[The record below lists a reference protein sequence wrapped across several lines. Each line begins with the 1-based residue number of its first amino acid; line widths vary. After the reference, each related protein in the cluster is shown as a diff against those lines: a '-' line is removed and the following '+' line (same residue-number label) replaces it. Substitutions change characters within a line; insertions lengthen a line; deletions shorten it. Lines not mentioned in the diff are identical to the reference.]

1 VNAVLDAA
9 GTSSFHPLWEGH
21 GDSEQH
27 TRDGQA
33 ENVDCVLPTSAS
45 VLFPSALAGIDRSQ

>member
-33 ENVDCVLPTSAS
+33 ENVDCVLPTNAS
-45 VLFPSALAGIDRSQ
+45 VLFPSALARH

>member
-9 GTSSFHPLWEGH
+9 GTTSFDPLWEGH

-33 ENVDCVLPTSAS
+33 ENGDWRRMRVFWFRLR
-45 VLFPSALAGIDRSQ
+45 LRGIDRSQ